1 MNYLSRSLLFILLII
16 SASVQNAQ
24 EAGDRFSS
32 QKLIEEKKLKWK
44 TAIDSIWGE
53 GPSTEKKLEIFDT
66 VWNAVNERFACFQ
79 NLNFN
84 IDLFKKFYR
93 AEIENGAS
101 QGRFAAILNHFA
113 INLRETHT
121 IFYNDEVNKLTVA
134 VKDVPLIFC
143 GGWGDNSRF
152 GAALTPLPDSTLL
165 VYQVVDNHPLG
176 LERGDKIIGYEDIP
190 WKILYR
196 ELLDAELPIAVND
209 SGHFRWGA
217 NETAFAHSWL
227 MSAGLNWHL
236 FNTIDLVKYS
246 SEDTLHLPTD
256 LLTNFNNDIYS
267 TEQLP
272 VNGVSFPNYR
282 NNEYIS
288 WGIVDGT
295 NIGYIYVWS
304 WLKGRP
310 FALFKNAVDVLMKLK
325 TEGLI
330 IDFRYNTGGIV
341 SHADSGLSLLFNSEV
356 ENLILSKRSNP
367 NNRFQ
372 LERWNEF
379 NLSPNQ
385 STYYD
390 KPIAVLLGPGAFSAG
405 DFVALRLM
413 EHPHARVFGK
423 TSSGSF
429 ASAWSFKLHDEG
441 WNVDFAWLNG
451 SIDSKPEEYLTR
463 TELRTDSPVWL
474 TPDDVRNNDDT
485 MVKAA
490 INWIKGNVVKVDEK
504 SLPQKFILYQNY
516 PNPFNP
522 FTVIK
527 YTLPSSVSVK
537 LKVFD
542 MLGREIITLV
552 NEEQEAGSY
561 EIKFDGSVLSQKG
574 SSLTSGIYI
583 YKLQAN
589 SFSVSKKMILLQ

>member
-1 MNYLSRSLLFILLII
+1 MNDLLKRLLFILLII
-16 SASVQNAQ
+16 PISFTFAQNAG
-24 EAGDRFSS
+24 ERLFSK
-32 QKLIEEKKLKWK
+32 KLIEEKKLKWK
-44 TAIDSIWGE
+44 TAADSIWGE

-93 AEIENGAS
+93 TEIERGVS

-121 IFYNDEVNKLTVA
+121 IFYSDEVNKLTA
-134 VKDVPLIFC
+134 VEINVPLIFC

-152 GAALTPLPDSTLL
+152 GAGLTPLSDSTLL

-176 LERGDKIIGYEDIP
+176 LERGDKIIGYDGVP

-209 SGHFRWGA
+209 TEHFRWGS
-217 NETAFAHSWL
+217 NEAAFTHSWL

-236 FNTIDLVKYS
+236 FDTIDVVKYS
-246 SEDTLHLPTD
+246 SGDTLHLPTE
-256 LLTNFNNDIYS
+256 LMQNFNEEFYS
-267 TEQLP
+267 TEQMP
-272 VNGVSFPNYR
+272 VTGVSYPNYK

-288 WGIVDGT
+288 WGRIEGT

-310 FALFKNAVDVLMKLK
+310 FALFKNAVDSLMKLN
-325 TEGLI
+325 TDGMI
-330 IDFRYNTGGIV
+330 IDLRYNTGGNV
-341 SHADSGLSLLFNSEV
+341 NHADSGLSMLFNSAV
-356 ENLILSKRSNP
+356 RNLILSKRSNP
-367 NNRFQ
+367 NDRFAM
-372 LERWNEF
+372 EKWNEIK
-379 NLSPNQ
+379 LTPDP

-405 DFVALRLM
+405 DFVTLRLT
-413 EHPHARVFGK
+413 EHPHVRVFGK
-423 TSSGSF
+423 SSAGSF
-429 ASAWSFKLHDEG
+429 ASAWSFKLFDDG
-441 WNVDFAWLNG
+441 WNIEFAWLNG
-451 SIDSKPEEYLTR
+451 STESNPEEYLTR
-463 TELRTDSPVWL
+463 TELRTDSQVWL
-474 TPDDVRNNDDT
+474 TPEDVRNNDDT
-485 MVKAA
+485 VVKAA
-490 INWIKGNVVKVDEK
+490 VNWIKGNVVKVDENL
-504 SLPQKFILYQNY
+504 LPQKFILYQNY

-522 FTVIK
+522 VTVIK
-527 YTLPSSVSVK
+527 YTLPSSGLVK

-552 NEEQEAGSY
+552 NEVQTEGTY
-561 EIKFDGSVLSQKG
+561 EVPFDGSLLLRKG
-574 SSLTSGIYI
+574 IIPTSGVYI
-583 YKLQAN
+583 YRIESEFFNEAR
-589 SFSVSKKMILLQ
+589 KMILLR